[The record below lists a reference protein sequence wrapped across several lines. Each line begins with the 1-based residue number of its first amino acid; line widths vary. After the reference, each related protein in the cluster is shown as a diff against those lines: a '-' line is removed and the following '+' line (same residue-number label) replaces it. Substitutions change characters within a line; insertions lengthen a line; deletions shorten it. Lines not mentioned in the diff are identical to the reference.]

1 MPKSKIRVNPLIY
14 PMPVVLIGANIR
26 SKPNFMPLAWI
37 CMAEHEPPMIL
48 ISSSNSHY
56 TNEGIIE
63 NKTFSVNTPSETMI
77 KATDYCGL
85 HSGKNQNKSEIFE
98 IFFGDLKTAPM
109 IMQAPLNLECEVVKI
124 LNTNELI
131 DSDKKGHNIFIGK
144 IVNAYADEKYLTN
157 GVPDLA
163 KMKPFTL
170 TQNDNFYWKMGEK
183 AGKAWSIGKN
193 YLNV

>member
-1 MPKSKIRVNPLIY
+1 
-14 PMPVVLIGANIR
+14 MPVVLIGANIR

-48 ISSSNSHY
+48 ISSSKSHY
-56 TNEGIIE
+56 TNVGIIE